1 MNNLKE
7 IPWCQVIN
15 LAHFYKPNHANKC
28 FRFFSSHHALIYSS
42 NFANIYLLSSYQKVH
57 CWVVRLFEIGDC
69 FLFLFLLQNETSHKH
84 FCLSFPQVSLGI
96 FRSVM
101 ILITKRVSCFFVLYA
116 SSPKMV
122 SHNSRMGIEVFY
134 SAKIQFL
141 TLSPLRV
148 TSIQFLLTKSPQNH
162 T

>member
-1 MNNLKE
+1 MLTF
-7 IPWCQVIN
+7 IN
-15 LAHFYKPNHANKC
+15 QTT
-28 FRFFSSHHALIYSS
+28 LINVS
-42 NFANIYLLSSYQKVH
+42 NFSHLIMLSYTHLTLQTFISSLLIKKSIAGLS
-57 CWVVRLFEIGDC
+57 DC
-69 FLFLFLLQNETSHKH
+69 LRWETVSCFWLLPQNETSHKH
-84 FCLSFPQVSLGI
+84 FCFSFPQVSLRI
-96 FRSVM
+96 FHSIM

-148 TSIQFLLTKSPQNH
+148 TSIQFLSSVSTLNQIFR
-162 T
+162 